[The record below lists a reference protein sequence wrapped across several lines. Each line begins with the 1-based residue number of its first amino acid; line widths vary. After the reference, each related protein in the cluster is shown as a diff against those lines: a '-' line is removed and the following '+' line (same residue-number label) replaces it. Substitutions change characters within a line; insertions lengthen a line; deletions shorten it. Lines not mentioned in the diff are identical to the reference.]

1 MTDPISKEDQQWLD
15 ALAGQD
21 VPQSTSNSH
30 AQFVRRALHQ
40 RRLEI
45 EADANKDRS
54 MELANLRRRLE
65 REGLIRSNS
74 DTSKSLL
81 QKCLEWLFSSS
92 QPHRSNSGTS
102 RALTRALPI
111 ALATALTAGAVWL
124 AIESKVPQVDERL
137 IYRGDPNV
145 VTLLVDD
152 PEHRANELAIE
163 LKSLPTLVSVKP
175 LKPNGWVLQVQDS
188 TTVRDYLATQRIEG
202 IVVNGQI
209 TLLVLPSEKN
219 KPQ

>member
-1 MTDPISKEDQQWLD
+1 
-15 ALAGQD
+15 
-21 VPQSTSNSH
+21 
-30 AQFVRRALHQ
+30 
-40 RRLEI
+40 
-45 EADANKDRS
+45 

-74 DTSKSLL
+74 DTSTSLL

-92 QPHRSNSGTS
+92 SSHGSNSASS
-102 RALTRALPI
+102 RVLTRALPI
-111 ALATALTAGAVWL
+111 SLTVALTAGAIWL
-124 AIESKVPQVDERL
+124 AILSKVPQGDERL

-152 PEHRANELAIE
+152 PEHRANELAVE
-163 LKSLPTLVSVKP
+163 LKSLPTLVSVKS

-188 TTVRDYLATQRIEG
+188 TIVRDYLAAQRIEG

-209 TLLVLPSEKN
+209 TLLVLPSEKS
-219 KPQ
+219 KLR